1 MENYK
6 NPNLSI
12 EERTADL
19 LSRMT
24 LEEKIKQTDQFY
36 VYDFAEISPEG
47 RVIEPDMDAMDKL
60 MGGMSVGSV
69 QLRGCSPRIANQLQR
84 YAVEKTRL
92 GIPFLYSEE
101 ALHGFFDAHATC
113 FPQQISLAAS
123 FQPESGFRVQS
134 PYIRLITASP

>member
-47 RVIEPDMDAMDKL
+47 RIAGTDAAVTVPNKL
-60 MGGMSVGSV
+60 GEGV
-69 QLRGCSPRIANQLQR
+69 
-84 YAVEKTRL
+84 
-92 GIPFLYSEE
+92 
-101 ALHGFFDAHATC
+101 
-113 FPQQISLAAS
+113 
-123 FQPESGFRVQS
+123 
-134 PYIRLITASP
+134 